1 MRLERT
7 HRRPA
12 TPRGAVCLK
21 PHPAPA
27 EEHGMTTPPTPPAPP
42 ARLQMVCP
50 NLRCR
55 KLLSVPA
62 IARGRKVRCK
72 HCSMRISVPAGGA
85 K

>member
-1 MRLERT
+1 
-7 HRRPA
+7 
-12 TPRGAVCLK
+12 
-21 PHPAPA
+21 
-27 EEHGMTTPPTPPAPP
+27 MTTPPIPPAPP

-62 IARGRKVRCK
+62 IARGRTVRCK
-72 HCSMRISVPAGGA
+72 HCSMRINVPGGPT